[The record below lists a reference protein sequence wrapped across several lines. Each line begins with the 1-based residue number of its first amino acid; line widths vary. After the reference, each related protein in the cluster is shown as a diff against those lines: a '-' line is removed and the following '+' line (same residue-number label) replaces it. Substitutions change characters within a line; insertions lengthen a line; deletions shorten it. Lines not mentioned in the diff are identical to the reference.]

1 MRLQGKPHLQNIV
14 ILSSSVPACPPRGP
28 TRGPARGALR
38 GPTRARPSRAK
49 RIRWWLR
56 TGTLL
61 AIIGVLR
68 LARATRTCWE
78 PVSLLA
84 GLLLTIAGLTM
95 PVAGAFLLGLLVLI
109 VTLLKGI
116 REQRQGAS

>member
-1 MRLQGKPHLQNIV
+1 MRLQGKPHRQNIV
-14 ILSSSVPACPPRGP
+14 ILSSSAPACPRRAP
-28 TRGPARGALR
+28 TRGAIRGQVR
-38 GPTRARPSRAK
+38 PRPSRAR

-68 LARATRTCWE
+68 LVRATRTCWE
-78 PVSLLA
+78 PMSLLA
-84 GLLLTIAGLTM
+84 GLLLTIAGLAM
-95 PVAGAFLLGLLVLI
+95 PAAGAFLLGLLVLI

-116 REQRQGAS
+116 REQHQSAS